1 MAEMRRRAN
10 FFLLLMVVGI
20 FVLSAAL
27 IMLMTRPAWP
37 STTPDAGLPAGAT
50 CEIVREKVAEHG
62 RAASLAWAIKQG
74 FSFAQI
80 RAAKRCLT
88 TK

>member
-1 MAEMRRRAN
+1 MPFQRRATW
-10 FFLLLMVVGI
+10 FLCLTVFAI
-20 FVLSAAL
+20 FILVAAL
-27 IMLMTRPAWP
+27 IILMTRPAWP
-37 STTPDAGLPAGAT
+37 AQTPDTGLPTGAT

-62 RAASLAWAIKQG
+62 KAASLAWAIKQG

-80 RAAKRCLT
+80 RAAKRCLS

>member
-1 MAEMRRRAN
+1 MPILKRRAN
-10 FFLLLMVVGI
+10 FFLFLMVVGI
-20 FVLSAAL
+20 FILSAAL

-37 STTPDAGLPAGAT
+37 STTPDTGLPAGAT

-62 RAASLAWAIKQG
+62 KAASLAWAVRQG

-80 RAAKRCLT
+80 RAAKRCLSS
-88 TK
+88 K